1 MLKASLCALIIF
13 TASYSAA
20 HDLMVL
26 PAKSIVT
33 KAPDKVAV
41 DVTATHGVY
50 RFDKP
55 VTPNNISVYGPDGEK
70 IRNIGTIIKSATR
83 TSFDLAV
90 DSDGTYKILYSYPE
104 SSYATTYTIGA
115 RNTKKRERLSKS
127 QLEGVIPN
135 DAKNI
140 ETVKSTRYA
149 MSFVT
154 AKTPTFEPLE
164 PTNTGFEVIP
174 VTHPAD
180 YVNGEEIAFK
190 ALING
195 NSIAGVTVEI
205 RAEAGIYNS
214 DLETLSLATDQEGI
228 ASLTME
234 NAGRYEAVFSYESDS
249 QDPEADKEKF
259 VVFYTFEVVHE

>member
-1 MLKASLCALIIF
+1 MLKASLCALIIV
-13 TASYSAA
+13 TASSSFA
-20 HDLMVL
+20 HDLMIL

-33 KAPDKVAV
+33 KAPDKIAV

-50 RFDKP
+50 RLDKP

-104 SSYATTYTIGA
+104 SSYTTTYTIGA

-127 QLEGVIPN
+127 QLEGVIPK

-164 PTNTGFEVIP
+164 PTNTDFEIIP

-190 ALING
+190 ALVDG
-195 NSIAGVTVEI
+195 KVVPGVSVEI
-205 RAEAGIYNS
+205 RAEAGLYNS
-214 DLETLSLATDQEGI
+214 DLETISLSTDKEGV
-228 ASLTME
+228 ASLIME
-234 NAGRYEAVFSYESDS
+234 NAGRYAAVFSYESGS
-249 QDPEADKEKF
+249 QDPEADKEKY
-259 VVFYTFEVVHE
+259 VVFYTFEVVNE